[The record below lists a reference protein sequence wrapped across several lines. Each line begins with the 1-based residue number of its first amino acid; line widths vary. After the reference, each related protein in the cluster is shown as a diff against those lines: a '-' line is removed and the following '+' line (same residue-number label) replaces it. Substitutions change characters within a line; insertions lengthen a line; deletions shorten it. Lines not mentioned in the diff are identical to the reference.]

1 MIGDI
6 LNAILQECREF
17 LSDADDGG
25 FVGTVILKT
34 EYSTANIPTYSMPL
48 LLLDMTE
55 GSESRAFIG
64 GAESMDWSFA
74 FNSYNHNPDG
84 YTDDALAGGYSADLL
99 DVIDLIRQHFSFKS
113 WLTPGMTDIEH
124 NYGFVF
130 TFGGITKADVIDG
143 SGLIQGWRVMFESM
157 SIDEVTEW
165 VEPSE
170 SVLEEVTQVGDIEV
184 NEEHVGYTQTLNLL
198 QAMAT
203 QEQTVPDNT
212 LLNSVSLFPA
222 QGTPTI
228 RIGTTDGGNEILD
241 DTEVVA
247 FQKIELDKYFADETI
262 LYVTTTAGAG
272 LVNVRMDVSRNYFN
286 FPT

>member
-6 LNAILQECREF
+6 LKAILTECRVF
-17 LSDADDGG
+17 LSDAEGGG
-25 FVGTVILKT
+25 FIGTVILKS
-34 EYSTANIPTYSMPL
+34 EYSAKNLPTYSMPL
-48 LLLDMTE
+48 LLLDMTD
-55 GSESRAFIG
+55 GSDSRAFIG
-64 GAESMDWSFA
+64 GGESMDWSFA
-74 FNSYNHNPDG
+74 FNSYNYNADA
-84 YTDDALAGGYSADLL
+84 YADDALAGGYSEDLL

-113 WLTPGMTDIEH
+113 WLTPGMTEINS

-130 TFGGITKADVIDG
+130 TFGGIAKADHIDD
-143 SGLIQGWRVMFESM
+143 SGIIMGWRVMFESM
-157 SIDEVTEW
+157 AIDEVTEW
-165 VEPSE
+165 VEPSTE
-170 SVLEEVTQVGDIEV
+170 VLEEVTQVGDTEV
-184 NEEHVGYTQTLNLL
+184 NEVHVGYTQTLNLL

-222 QGTPTI
+222 VGTPTI
-228 RIGTTDGGNEILD
+228 RIGTTDGGNEILA

-247 FQKIELDKYFADETI
+247 FVKIELDKYFAAETI
-262 LYVTTTAGAG
+262 LYVTTTDGDG